1 MPTIEE
7 KVQALETKQGEMEG
21 LIVAKDVIITTLSSD
36 NERLVKENDVLVA
49 EKMELDKNLKI
60 EQANRRAEHAK
71 TEMDRIQAE
80 VFENDTTMHESW
92 HPTVLSTFNHKQFM
106 TAEGFDG
113 VAYKEAFAA
122 HAKDWN
128 GKLPQGATLG
138 LGDVKKDDIKPIVPH
153 SEENA
158 AVINRVV
165 RVKA

>member
-1 MPTIEE
+1 MTLEE
-7 KVQALETKQGEMEG
+7 KIQALETKQGEMES
-21 LIVAKDVIITTLSSD
+21 LIGTQNVAIATLTTD
-36 NERLVKENDVLVA
+36 NERLVKENEAIVA

-71 TEMDRIQAE
+71 AEMDRIQAE
-80 VFENDTTMHESW
+80 VFANETTMHESW

-138 LGDVKKDDIKPIVPH
+138 LGDDKVDDTKPIVPH
-153 SEENA
+153 SDENA
-158 AVINRVV
+158 TIIKRVV
-165 RVKA
+165 RV